1 VTTVGVF
8 AAVQNYSNRNHCV
21 RHNYGQHDWGM
32 PGGQLEAGEDPVACV
47 KREIYEETGTEVEVT
62 HLVGACSAPY

>member
-1 VTTVGVF
+1 MTTVGVF

-32 PGGQLEAGEDPVACV
+32 PGGHSKPEKTRVACV